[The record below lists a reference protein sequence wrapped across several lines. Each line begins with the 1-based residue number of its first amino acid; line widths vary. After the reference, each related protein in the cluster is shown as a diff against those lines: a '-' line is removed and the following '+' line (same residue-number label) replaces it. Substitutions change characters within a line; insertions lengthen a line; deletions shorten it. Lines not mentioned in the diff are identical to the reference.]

1 MCRWQIPSNY
11 FLKDFEVNG
20 VTMRGIFVD
29 SNPFITKYNGSA
41 QYNRQYFIDHVSLS
55 LFVMYQGQYCT
66 TLQLLRLTLPVH
78 VAAVESYLHQ
88 SAAAVHLTG
97 HEQLHGYV
105 DIRGLPLSSVWHSS
119 ELWE

>member
-41 QYNRQYFIDHVSLS
+41 QYNRQYFIDHVSLWLGILLSCSRVSTAS
-55 LFVMYQGQYCT
+55 LC
-66 TLQLLRLTLPVH
+66 
-78 VAAVESYLHQ
+78 S
-88 SAAAVHLTG
+88 
-97 HEQLHGYV
+97 
-105 DIRGLPLSSVWHSS
+105 ICN
-119 ELWE
+119 